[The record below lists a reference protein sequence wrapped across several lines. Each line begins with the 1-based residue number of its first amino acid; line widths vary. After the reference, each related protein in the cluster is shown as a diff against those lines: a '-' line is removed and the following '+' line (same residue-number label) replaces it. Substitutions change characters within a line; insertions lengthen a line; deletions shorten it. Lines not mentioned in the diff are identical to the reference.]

1 VLRDFCNCL
10 SDPLYYGYKTQRKI
24 MTMIASTSTATSTY
38 TDQASGGLAATLRS
52 EPSRPVPTAAGSE
65 GTEGAAVEDR
75 VTLSADGRA
84 RAREAVADDGSG
96 QDPNNPP
103 ARDKAGTSS
112 PDQLSPDEQQTVQKL
127 KKRDTEVKQHEA
139 AHLAAA
145 GQYAAGGPSYTYQT
159 GPDGRR
165 YAIGGEV
172 PIDVS
177 REKTPEQTIQKMRI
191 VRQAALAPAHPS
203 GADHAIAASASMK
216 ESEARR
222 ELNTEETDHKP
233 GPEAA
238 AADVDSAD
246 PDQPDAMDQAA
257 MHKGARPIS
266 TYA

>member
-1 VLRDFCNCL
+1 
-10 SDPLYYGYKTQRKI
+10 
-24 MTMIASTSTATSTY
+24 MTMIASTSTATSAY
-38 TDQASGGLAATLRS
+38 SDQAFSGLAATLRS
-52 EPSRPVPTAAGSE
+52 EPSRPVPAAGVVD
-65 GTEGAAVEDR
+65 GTDGAAVEDR

-84 RAREAVADDGSG
+84 RSRGASSDDRSG
-96 QDPNNPP
+96 EDTQHPR
-103 ARDKAGTSS
+103 AQDKANKSS
-112 PDQLSPDEQQTVQKL
+112 SEQLSPDERQTVRKL
-127 KKRDTEVKQHEA
+127 QKRDAEVKQHEA

-177 REKTPEQTIQKMRI
+177 EEKNPEQTIQKMRI

-203 GADHAIAASASMK
+203 GADHAIAATASMK

-222 ELNTEETDHKP
+222 ELNAEETDQKP
-233 GPEAA
+233 ASETDG
-238 AADVDSAD
+238 ADTTSPDRSDS
-246 PDQPDAMDQAA
+246 MDQAA
-257 MHKGARPIS
+257 MQEGAMIRTPLS